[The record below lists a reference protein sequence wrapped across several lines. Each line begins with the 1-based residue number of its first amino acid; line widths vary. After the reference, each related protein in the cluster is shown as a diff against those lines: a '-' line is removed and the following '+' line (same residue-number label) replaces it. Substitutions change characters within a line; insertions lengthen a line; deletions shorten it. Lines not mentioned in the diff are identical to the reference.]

1 MMKKRWA
8 ALLCGAVCMASLLM
22 PFGSFVENHQTGKNV
37 VYAAEETAYDG
48 TYTVPVTDTVKPV
61 EEISMQ
67 GVISETNTEDVY
79 LLDVSESAITL
90 TIEGNTEGMSA
101 QMELQTLMGTTLS
114 SVTLDKYSTMIDTTT
129 ALRQSSITEYY
140 LKKGQYLCKIS
151 KRYSSDN
158 GELAY
163 TVKANSVDAAST
175 KTISFGKKYL
185 SYGRN
190 VQYKKINVKKSGKLT
205 IKSKMYKNLSEVY
218 DTQLVNQDVD
228 RFTLCDKNKKELTG
242 SSYGTSKFYGV
253 KKGTYYIKLD
263 YSSYRDYRT
272 YSVSFS
278 GADLTGNKKKSAKTI
293 TKKWKSY
300 TMLSFGSQESSAQW
314 YKFKLK
320 KARKLKVYVNNLTDT
335 NVIVEI
341 YNKKGRDGSIFV
353 KKGENS
359 GGIYHVQ
366 NNKEIKWEKGTYYI
380 KVQRQYSSSTEG
392 GIVKVKL
399 K

>member
-1 MMKKRWA
+1 MMKNRWT
-8 ALLCGAVCMASLLM
+8 ALLCGAVCTASLLM
-22 PFGSFVENHQTGKNV
+22 SFGNCVGNHQTGKNIA
-37 VYAAEETAYDG
+37 YAAEKTTYDG
-48 TYTVPVTDTVKPV
+48 TYTVPVTDSVKPM
-61 EEISMQ
+61 EEISIQ
-67 GVISETNTEDVY
+67 GVISETDTEDVY

-90 TIEGNTEGMSA
+90 TIEGNPEGLNGE
-101 QMELQTLMGTTLS
+101 MELQTLMGTTLDS
-114 SVTLDKYSTMIDTTT
+114 ALLNERSTMIDTTT
-129 ALRQSSITEYY
+129 ALRQSGINNYY

-151 KRYSSDN
+151 KFGSSKN

-163 TVKANSVDAAST
+163 TVKAYSVDAAST
-175 KTISFGKKYL
+175 KTISYGKKYL

-218 DTQLVNQDVD
+218 DTQLVNEDGD

-242 SSYGTSKFYGV
+242 SSNGTSKIYGV

-263 YSSYRDYRT
+263 SSYRDYRA

-278 GADLTGNKKKSAKTI
+278 GAGLAGNKKKSAKTI
-293 TKKWKSY
+293 TNKWKSY
-300 TMLSFGSQESSAQW
+300 TMLSTGSQESSAQW
-314 YKFKLK
+314 YKFTLK
-320 KARKLKVYVNNLTDT
+320 KAKKLEVYVNNLTDT

-341 YNKKGRDGSIFV
+341 YNKNGLDGSIFV
-353 KKGENS
+353 EKGTNS

-366 NNKEIKWEKGTYYI
+366 NHKEINWDKGTYYI
-380 KVQRQYSSSTEG
+380 KVKRQYASSTGG